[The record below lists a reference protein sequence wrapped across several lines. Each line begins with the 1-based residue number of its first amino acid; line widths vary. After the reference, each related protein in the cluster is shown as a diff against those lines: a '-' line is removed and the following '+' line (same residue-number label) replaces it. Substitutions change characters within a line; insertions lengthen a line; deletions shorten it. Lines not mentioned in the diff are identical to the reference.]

1 MGKIDGGMGGESKH
15 SLVSTEGAARGDS
28 HEGPKLLGC
37 PGRGD
42 DHVELKDGEEV
53 KTFMGEREK

>member
-1 MGKIDGGMGGESKH
+1 MGGRGSESKC
-15 SLVSTEGAARGDS
+15 SLVLTESAGRGDS

-42 DHVELKDGEEV
+42 DHVELKEGEEV
-53 KTFMGEREK
+53 RTFMGEREEPDP